1 MYNWIK
7 KILFRPTKIVTK
19 KSVIAGKDTFHNG
32 NLTIRGRGKVYIGSY
47 CALGKSISII
57 TENHDTNFAA
67 IQGFFYQK
75 NFIDVHPGDKVSNN
89 KNKIKGSINIGNDV
103 WIGDHVIILSG
114 VKIGNGA
121 CIAAGSVVTKN
132 LADYAIV
139 GGVPAKLIK
148 YRFKADIIE
157 WLCSIQWWNWTR
169 EQRKAN
175 KEFFYSDLNKTS
187 LEALKKMIK
196 K

>member
-1 MYNWIK
+1 M
-7 KILFRPTKIVTK
+7 
-19 KSVIAGKDTFHNG
+19 
-32 NLTIRGRGKVYIGSY
+32 
-47 CALGKSISII
+47 
-57 TENHDTNFAA
+57 
-67 IQGFFYQK
+67 
-75 NFIDVHPGDKVSNN
+75 
-89 KNKIKGSINIGNDV
+89 
-103 WIGDHVIILSG
+103 IILSG

-132 LADYAIV
+132 LADYAIA

-169 EQRKAN
+169 EQRKVN